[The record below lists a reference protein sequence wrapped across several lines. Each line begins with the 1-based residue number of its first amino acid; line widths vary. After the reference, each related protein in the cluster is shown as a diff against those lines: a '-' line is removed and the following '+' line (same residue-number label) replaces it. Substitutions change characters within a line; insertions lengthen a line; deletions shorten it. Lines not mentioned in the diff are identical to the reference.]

1 MKLFVSALLLLAVS
15 AACAQNQNPAP
26 IWKWQSHLNP
36 PIADGTLS
44 PQPMEA
50 IQTQVRNAMWAAME
64 ASKPAGQVGCPL
76 VLTSAS
82 VAPEAGYLP
91 VVSPQP
97 GHDGALDLHFRNS
110 SGKAITSATI
120 SAHLRVKTNI
130 YALDASRVDV
140 TLTFSGTKELDR
152 EADQLTHIPLPD
164 HAYLFGVAQV
174 SLDQV
179 WFADGTTWNAP
190 GAGSCAVRGGASLP
204 IEAQ

>member
-1 MKLFVSALLLLAVS
+1 MKLFVSALLLAFSS
-15 AACAQNQNPAP
+15 ALLAQNLAAP
-26 IWKWQSHLNP
+26 P
-36 PIADGTLS
+36 
-44 PQPMEA
+44 
-50 IQTQVRNAMWAAME
+50 
-64 ASKPAGQVGCPL
+64 PAGISSLDPEGTPLSGPADLAGCPL
-76 VLTSAS
+76 VLTSAN

-91 VVSPQP
+91 VASQP
-97 GHDGALDLHFRNS
+97 GRDGALDLHFRNS
-110 SGKAITSATI
+110 SGKAIASATI
-120 SAHLRVKTNI
+120 TAHLRVKTNI

-204 IEAQ
+204 IEAK